1 MFRRWRGVGEGWSYE
16 GTKKGK
22 ATALSVEKAW
32 REKLRMQGRHEKEQI
47 RVDLGSL
54 RKMGYHEKYFFY

>member
-1 MFRRWRGVGEGWSYE
+1 MGEGWSYE
-16 GTKKGK
+16 ITKKGK

-32 REKLRMQGRHEKEQI
+32 REKLRVEGRHKKEQI

-54 RKMGYHEKYFFY
+54 RKMGCCEKHLFY